1 MSLRALL
8 YRTARLL
15 GDIHAARRGRLR
27 VHIAHRLEGRAL
39 GRLAGA
45 LARRLFR

>member
-8 YRTARLL
+8 YRTARAL
-15 GDIHAARRGRLR
+15 GDINAARRGRLIR
-27 VHIAHRLEGRAL
+27 RLERRSL

-45 LARRLFR
+45 WLGRLFR